1 MHVWYGKLLRL
12 PFNPALR
19 PSITYNRAP
28 SPSPS
33 TEGTFVNGA
42 HLLPRHEHVYNLGN
56 VLFLESFPFI
66 SAAELRRRGAEA
78 ALEPEEGSGSE
89 PELSPELGLGRYEVG
104 LGLGLEGVES
114 FAGEAGLPEGMVRAD
129 GVLEASSPAAAAD
142 TVMDG
147 P

>member
-89 PELSPELGLGRYEVG
+89 PELSPELGLG
-104 LGLGLEGVES
+104 LGLEGVES

-129 GVLEASSPAAAAD
+129 GVLEASSPAAAD